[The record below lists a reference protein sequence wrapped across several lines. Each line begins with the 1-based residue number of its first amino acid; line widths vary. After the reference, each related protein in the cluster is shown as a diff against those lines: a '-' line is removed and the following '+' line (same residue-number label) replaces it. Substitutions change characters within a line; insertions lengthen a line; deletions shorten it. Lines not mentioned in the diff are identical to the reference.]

1 MIRVPYKT
9 WEELRRDTFDA
20 IPDRD
25 ELGRAL
31 RLKIDDLA
39 DANRGLSDARKV
51 AHLVLPC
58 LQCNRLYALISG
70 ALDVRRRVAD
80 EMPTDA
86 ENTVDRPNAAFRAY
100 LAERLYIPAL
110 FEVQAD
116 IQSFEFYLARKCR
129 LSYSCETETELERV
143 RWIVGFCEGQV
154 QTLRDSVIAAL
165 ALCGKCGADVEKL
178 TLAECV
184 DKLTVAEC
192 IDMARSE
199 RGHAVTLERIEAM
212 ICEMNKKTDAIM
224 SHKLAVRLAQS
235 AAGKAG
241 AKAAKAARGVDSQ
254 RAEIFEAAQRLIKNG
269 TKTDAAFSNV
279 ASRFG
284 VSPAKVKSDYYRER
298 KERAN
303 EKRGKYCRKGDKRGR
318 YDTIGHK
325 K

>member
-1 MIRVPYKT
+1 MHRVPYKT

-86 ENTVDRPNAAFRAY
+86 EITDDRANAALRAY
-100 LAERLYIPAL
+100 LAERLYFPAL

-116 IQSFEFYLARKCR
+116 IQSFEFYLVGKCR
-129 LSYSCETETELERV
+129 LSYSCETETELEKV
-143 RWIVGFCEGQV
+143 RRMVGFCEGQI

-165 ALCGKCGADVEKL
+165 ALCGKCGADVE
-178 TLAECV
+178 
-184 DKLTVAEC
+184 KLTVAEC

-199 RGHAVTLERIEAM
+199 RGHAVTLERIEA
-212 ICEMNKKTDAIM
+212 ILREVNKKTDAII
-224 SHKLAVRLAQS
+224 SNRLAVLLAQS

-254 RAEIFEAAQRLIKNG
+254 RAKIYKAVQRLIKNG
-269 TKTDAAFSNV
+269 TKTDAAFSDV